1 VIENIGGEGEGMAAR
16 VVLAMS
22 GGVDSSVAAY
32 LLRRQGYDV
41 IGLFMRTGVHD
52 APLTLP
58 SPPSGGEGRVRGTDG
73 RADHKKG
80 CCSAVD
86 AGDARR
92 VADRLD
98 IPFYALDFE
107 GEFNRIIDYFAD
119 EYLAGRTPNPCVVC
133 NNWLKFGQLWTYGL
147 KLDADFIA
155 TGHYARVIRGGAG
168 VSPAGC
174 QAGETPAP
182 PVQLHRAAD
191 PDKDQS
197 YVLYGLRREVLPHLL
212 FPIGGY
218 RKDEVRA
225 LAREAGLG
233 VADKPD
239 SVEICFVPGGDH
251 AALIRQRRPEHAT
264 AGRVVDTSGKVL
276 AEHDGIEQFTIGQ
289 RKGLGFA
296 AGERR
301 YVLRIVPGDND
312 VVIGPREELLASGLE
327 ASGVNWLLDAPP
339 EGPLSCQAKIRYR
352 HTAAPARVTALPDGR
367 ALVEFEEPQS
377 AVTPGQAVVF
387 YDGSRVLGGGW
398 IEAST

>member
-1 VIENIGGEGEGMAAR
+1 MTAR

-22 GGVDSSVAAY
+22 GGVDSSVAAW
-32 LLRRQGYDV
+32 LLREQGYEV
-41 IGLFMRTGVHD
+41 VGLFMRTGVHD
-52 APLTLP
+52 PGP
-58 SPPSGGEGRVRGTDG
+58 Q

-92 VADRLD
+92 VADKLD

-107 GEFNRIIDYFAD
+107 RDFNRIIDYFAD

-133 NNWLKFGQLWTYGL
+133 NSWLKFGQLWTYGRQL
-147 KLDADFIA
+147 EADFIA
-155 TGHYARVIRGGAG
+155 TGHYAQTIQHDGSA
-168 VSPAGC
+168 
-174 QAGETPAP
+174 E
-182 PVQLHRAAD
+182 LHRGAD
-191 PDKDQS
+191 PEKDQS
-197 YVLYGLRREVLPHLL
+197 YVLYGLKPSILPHLL

-225 LAREAGLG
+225 LARRAGLG

-251 AALIRQRRPEHAT
+251 AAVIRERRPQRTT
-264 AGRVVDTSGKVL
+264 AGVIVDTAGNVL
-276 AEHDGIEQFTIGQ
+276 AEHDGIERFTVGQ

-301 YVLRIVPGDND
+301 YVLRIVPGDNE
-312 VVIGPREELLASGLE
+312 VVVGEREELLASGLE
-327 ASGVNWLLDAPP
+327 ASSVNWLCAPP
-339 EGPLSCQAKIRYR
+339 TGTLTCDVKIRYR
-352 HTAAPARVTALPDGR
+352 HTPAPGSVTPTAGGGARVTFA
-367 ALVEFEEPQS
+367 APQS

-387 YDGSRVLGGGW
+387 YQGTHVLGGGW
-398 IEAST
+398 IEKAL